1 MLRVV
6 VLAWSKRSRMSLR
19 RDEKRRSTY
28 EEEIDQGSIKRR
40 NVFTITSYNL
50 LKTSIRSVN
59 VSKFCCNLDN

>member
-40 NVFTITSYNL
+40 NVLTITSYNL
-50 LKTSIRSVN
+50 LKTSIRSVH